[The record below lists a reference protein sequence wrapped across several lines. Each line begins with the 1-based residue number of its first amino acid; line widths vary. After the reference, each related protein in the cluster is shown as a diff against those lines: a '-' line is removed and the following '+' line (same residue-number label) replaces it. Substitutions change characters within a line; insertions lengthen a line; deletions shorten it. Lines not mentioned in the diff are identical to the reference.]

1 MKILVIGGFGKVGSE
16 LVAGLQG
23 HEVIATG
30 RNQGYIY
37 DLRYPTELPNA
48 DIAYIV
54 ACSIDESKYGAEDM
68 FLANVDGTI
77 KTIQNLEQQGAF
89 PVFLSSTAIYHRND
103 NYAIHKRMV
112 ESYLYGRNAAIVRMG
127 AVTSEN
133 MQSLISELQNVGVNR
148 IVGVTTWK

>member
-1 MKILVIGGFGKVGSE
+1 MIGGFGKVGSA
-16 LVAGLQG
+16 LVAGLQS

-30 RNQGYIY
+30 RNQGHIY
-37 DLRYPTELPNA
+37 DLRTPTELPKA
-48 DIAYIV
+48 DIAYVV

-77 KTIQNLEQQGAF
+77 KTLQNLERQGTF
-89 PVFLSSTAIYHRND
+89 PIFLSSTAIYHRND

-112 ESYLYGRNAAIVRMG
+112 ESYLYGRNAAIVRIG

-133 MQSLISELQNVGVNR
+133 MQSLILKLQNVGENR
-148 IVGVTTWK
+148 IIGVTTW